1 MKTKAQL
8 REIPI
13 EQLVPGR
20 FQPRQHFDEEKLQE
34 LAEAIKTTN
43 GLLQPI
49 VVRMLNPE
57 KFEIIAGERRW
68 RAAMLAQFD
77 KVSCVLRETSDL
89 EALEAAIIEN
99 VARTDLNPIEE
110 AQAYQRLI
118 NDFGYIHEEIAA
130 AVGKSRVTIT
140 NSLRMLKLDPR
151 VQKLLMEEILSGGH
165 GKILAG
171 LSANLQ
177 YELATKSVKNC
188 WSVRKLEQE
197 ARKLSTPKESKQ
209 FKDVNIQAL
218 ERALADHIGCQ
229 VNIDWENAKGKL
241 EIDFHNLEILEGVF
255 KKLGFSW

>member
-1 MKTKAQL
+1 MKTTAQL

-20 FQPRQHFDEEKLQE
+20 FQPRVHFDEEKLQE
-34 LAEAIKTTN
+34 LAEAIKTTK

-49 VVRMLNPE
+49 VVRMVNPE

-77 KVSCVLRETSDL
+77 TVSCLLRETTDL

-99 VARTDLNPIEE
+99 VCRTDLNPIEE

-151 VQKLLMEEILSGGH
+151 VQNLLMEGILSGGH

-171 LSANLQ
+171 MNAALQ
-177 YELATKSVKNC
+177 YEVATKSVKNS

-197 ARKLSTPKESKQ
+197 ARKLLAPKENKEL
-209 FKDVNIQAL
+209 KDVNIQAL

-229 VNIDWENAKGKL
+229 VNIDWENSKGKL
-241 EIDFHNLEILEGVF
+241 EIDFHNLDILEGVF